1 MITQQQRDL
10 RNAIVNHAAENNP
23 ELDHHTTA
31 LISVLGSVI
40 EGIPVERAMGSPGS
54 WGYGEPIGDA
64 LLALIQ
70 TPKEQPDLDEHADL
84 LYSVYCEAVGG
95 VAFNGDPLPA
105 WADFAADPNKQKQAD
120 AWRSVAKQS
129 LNLD

>member
-1 MITQQQRDL
+1 MTDEQKQ
-10 RNAIVNHAAENNP
+10 N
-23 ELDHHTTA
+23 
-31 LISVLGSVI
+31 I
-40 EGIPVERAMGSPGS
+40 E
-54 WGYGEPIGDA
+54 
-64 LLALIQ
+64 
-70 TPKEQPDLDEHADL
+70 THADL

-129 LNLD
+129 LNIE

>member
-10 RNAIVNHAAENNP
+10 RNAIVKHAEKNNP
-23 ELDHHTTA
+23 EMDGHTTA

-40 EGIPVERAMGSPGS
+40 EGIPVERAMGAPGD

-64 LLALIQ
+64 LLALLQ
-70 TPKEQPDLDEHADL
+70 TPEEKPDLDAHADL

-95 VAFNGDPLPA
+95 VAFNGDPLPG

-120 AWRSVAKQS
+120 AWRSVAEQS
-129 LNLD
+129 LGLD

>member
-10 RNAIVNHAAENNP
+10 RNAIVKHAEKNNP
-23 ELDHHTTA
+23 EMDGHTTA

-40 EGIPVERAMGSPGS
+40 EGIPVERAMGSPGD

-64 LLALIQ
+64 LLALLQ
-70 TPKEQPDLDEHADL
+70 TPEEKPDLDAHADL

-95 VAFNGDPLPA
+95 VAFNGDPLPG

-129 LNLD
+129 PGLD

>member
-10 RNAIVNHAAENNP
+10 RNAVVKHAAEKNP

-40 EGIPVERAMGSPGS
+40 EGVPVERAMGSPGA

-64 LLALIQ
+64 LLALLQ
-70 TPKEQPDLDEHADL
+70 APDEMPNLEPHADL

-95 VAFNGDPLPA
+95 VAFNGDPLPS

-129 LNLD
+129 LGFY